1 MISAR
6 KYQLVQR
13 VLLLGGLFLALY
25 YFLVLVPLGDRVN
38 TLDKPLQDAWKKMLK
53 HRLTTATV
61 EGVDLDAL
69 ERQLSQ
75 LGRTADALK
84 QFTETARKRA
94 ALEPTVQ
101 EKMRQPFQL
110 VDFQNERQLRL
121 EELERMAKEKKITVD
136 PAVPYGYPEYSS
148 ELKQPSLLWGHLA
161 AVHQSLLVAM
171 QCQITAINGVSA
183 RSPRR
188 IPTDE
193 LQPRIADEL
202 LFNLQLTGTMPAV
215 NRFLTTLPMRAPEAQ
230 ALGLPEL
237 PATKPALFIDRVMV
251 RKESPEKPDVVRLE
265 LRVVALVYR
274 EP

>member
-25 YFLVLVPLGDRVN
+25 YILVLVPLGDRVN

-53 HRLTTATV
+53 YRLTTATAQ
-61 EGVDLDAL
+61 GVDLDTL
-69 ERQLSQ
+69 ERRLNQLK
-75 LGRTADALK
+75 LTANELE
-84 QFTETARKRA
+84 QFTETARNRA
-94 ALEPTVQ
+94 ALEPAVQ
-101 EKMRQPFQL
+101 AKMRQPFQL

-121 EELERMAKEKKITVD
+121 EELERMAKEKKIAVD
-136 PAVPYGYPEYSS
+136 SGVPYGYPEYSS
-148 ELKQPSLLWGHLA
+148 DLKQPSLLWGHLA
-161 AVHQSLLVAM
+161 AVHQSLLVAI

-188 IPTDE
+188 IPPDE
-193 LQPRIADEL
+193 MQPRIADEL
-202 LFNLQLTGTMPAV
+202 PFTLQLTGNMSAV
-215 NRFLTTLPMRAPEAQ
+215 NRFLTTLPLRTAEAQ

-251 RKESPEKPDVVRLE
+251 RKESPEKPDIVRVE
-265 LRVVALVYR
+265 LRAVALIYR